1 MFSFHIYFPSQ
12 LPPYCNVRIVV
23 ILIYCSIM
31 VIFISLFGACTIL
44 VDPFPSKCLEF
55 MRHENDSIRLAHLV
69 VYNIDTLLSMIRDR
83 ISHLCLFFLAFLLY
97 YVSIF
102 VFLALNSR
110 VAIVLFSFKFNSY
123 CNRVCYSLL
132 VKLLWDISSWL
143 ACNVLPMATFHV
155 VRKLIFTILVGDSIV
170 VKVIKNV
177 LCAMFPFWKG
187 SMHTFKDF
195 AYMEDVI
202 VSSPIY

>member
-1 MFSFHIYFPSQ
+1 LALVLFLLIHSQ
-12 LPPYCNVRIVV
+12 LSAWNLCNMKM
-23 ILIYCSIM
+23 ILFVWPTWLY
-31 VIFISLFGACTIL
+31 TIL
-44 VDPFPSKCLEF
+44 TPCYLWLEIEF
-55 MRHENDSIRLAHLV
+55 R
-69 VYNIDTLLSMIRDR
+69 T
-83 ISHLCLFFLAFLLY
+83 LCLFFLAFLLY

-102 VFLALNSR
+102 LFIALNSR
-110 VAIVLFSFKFNSY
+110 VAIVLFSFKFNFY

-132 VKLLWDISSWL
+132 VKLLWNISSWL

-195 AYMEDVI
+195 AYMEDII